1 MPWGLSVV
9 HARPLLVT
17 SLWSAV
23 ISSGLRALDA
33 RALRLRVVGEKERA
47 RACLRPVSVASV
59 RSRSGDAVGSQRRP
73 RRLSMVPSV
82 RPAVIAELPRARRP
96 RPPSRCRAAVER
108 EKTRVLAP
116 ASAPCPSPRSGPAVV
131 MPRGLSV
138 VRVRLPL
145 VSPVWSAVI
154 LLSFR
159 ALDARTLRLRALP
172 VFLRP
177 VSAPCLPRVRRL
189 RLVPRSLTP
198 PVTRQVMP
206 TAVQPH
212 RYPPVGNPP
221 RLLPPT
227 TSQGG
232 WGARVSEVLAL
243 HPSPS
248 IHRRCSMLL
257 RGCLNGSN
265 GRSALESSIFNL
277 DCDEGVQRKRVMER

>member
-1 MPWGLSVV
+1 MPAPSVSVSWGK
-9 HARPLLVT
+9 
-17 SLWSAV
+17 
-23 ISSGLRALDA
+23 
-33 RALRLRVVGEKERA
+33 KERA

-189 RLVPRSLTP
+189 RLVPRSLAP
-198 PVTRQVMP
+198 PP
-206 TAVQPH
+206 
-212 RYPPVGNPP
+212 
-221 RLLPPT
+221 
-227 TSQGG
+227 
-232 WGARVSEVLAL
+232 
-243 HPSPS
+243 
-248 IHRRCSMLL
+248 
-257 RGCLNGSN
+257 
-265 GRSALESSIFNL
+265 
-277 DCDEGVQRKRVMER
+277 